1 LPRSEEALQRVAA
14 QSASSDLK
22 LFATAVSIQLRSGG
36 NLADVMDRLSFVI
49 RDRIRLGR
57 RVKVLTAQTNLS
69 KRILLGF
76 PFVMFF
82 IINIINPEYAAL
94 LTDTTTGNKLL
105 AAGGVMMMFGSYV
118 MNKLA
123 VLKY

>member
-1 LPRSEEALQRVAA
+1 
-14 QSASSDLK
+14 
-22 LFATAVSIQLRSGG
+22 
-36 NLADVMDRLSFVI
+36 
-49 RDRIRLGR
+49 
-57 RVKVLTAQTNLS
+57 
-69 KRILLGF
+69 
-76 PFVMFF
+76 VMFF

-105 AAGGVMMMFGSYV
+105 AVGGVMMMFGSYV